1 MIFVSWICDRHFP
14 SAFRTYKQNKPIPKT
29 KRLSTLNHYHEEQL
43 NTVVLILH
51 SIREVPSFF
60 N

>member
-1 MIFVSWICDRHFP
+1 MGILLQLSVPIN
-14 SAFRTYKQNKPIPKT
+14 AKPIPKT

-60 N
+60 